1 MVWNDGS
8 LESATWESAAVIRE
22 QFPGFHL
29 EDKVNPN
36 GGVNDTG
43 VDMEDAA
50 GESVETVEPRRSGRV
65 NKSNTKL
72 VGFVSG

>member
-1 MVWNDGS
+1 
-8 LESATWESAAVIRE
+8 
-22 QFPGFHL
+22 
-29 EDKVNPN
+29 VNPN

-43 VDMEDAA
+43 VDMEDVA

-65 NKSNTKL
+65 KKSNTKL